1 MAKEFVTEHYRN
13 NPDLEVL
20 NPEGC
25 RILLQVGEKALAK
38 LMSEGLPYLPVSN
51 SYRFV
56 RHQVIQWVEDQA
68 ARTVQQALDLSST
81 KTGRSASAG
90 GSGTKK
96 EK

>member
-1 MAKEFVTEHYRN
+1 MATEFVTDHYRN
-13 NPDLEVL
+13 NPNLEIL

-38 LMSEGLPYLPVSN
+38 LMHEGMPHLPVSN

-68 ARTVQQALDLSST
+68 AEAARQALALSST
-81 KTGRSASAG
+81 KTVRSASAG
-90 GSGTKK
+90 GTAKK
-96 EK
+96 RER